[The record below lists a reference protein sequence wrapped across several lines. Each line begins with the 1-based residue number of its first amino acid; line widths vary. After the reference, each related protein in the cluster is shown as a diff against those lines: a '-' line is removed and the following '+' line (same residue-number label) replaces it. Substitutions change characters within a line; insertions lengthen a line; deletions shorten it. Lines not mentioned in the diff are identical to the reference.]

1 MTIVYL
7 WCIKNSKM
15 DKYYIASLILKFLRG
30 EMTPEEEEKLRL
42 WRDASERNERLFVQ
56 ACDEESQDEAMRKIL
71 SYDKDRAWRE
81 TRKKFGHRVR
91 RRRLTLW
98 SGVAASI
105 VFIIGLVLW
114 QPWESTEERHELAR
128 VEEILPGRPM
138 ACLISA
144 TGETYRLDSVS
155 TQELA
160 QVNAERDGD
169 RVVFS
174 DRETLDSTVVR
185 YNRIEIP
192 RGGEYTVVLGDGT
205 KVYLNAETRFRFP
218 ENFSGKERLVYLSG
232 EAYFEVA
239 KNAKKPFIVR
249 CDGYDV
255 RVLGTSFNVSAYADD
270 DVSRTTLA
278 EGKVEIAMKGKKVQL
293 VPGQQAA
300 VSDGQVEVKEVDV
313 EVYTTWMQQNFR
325 FQSEN
330 IEEIMKKLAR
340 WYNVDV
346 FYVNPKVKD
355 FHFTGYLPRYANIQE
370 VLDLLSLTTN
380 IKFTVKDKTVMVMG
394 K

>member
-1 MTIVYL
+1 
-7 WCIKNSKM
+7 M

-42 WRDASERNERLFVQ
+42 WRDASETNERLFVQ

-105 VFIIGLVLW
+105 VFIVGLVLW

-205 KVYLNAETRFRFP
+205 KVYLDGMREYFSEGFRCYYLDSELLHQKDP
-218 ENFSGKERLVYLSG
+218 LLYNFIKEL
-232 EAYFEVA
+232 
-239 KNAKKPFIVR
+239 N
-249 CDGYDV
+249 
-255 RVLGTSFNVSAYADD
+255 
-270 DVSRTTLA
+270 
-278 EGKVEIAMKGKKVQL
+278 
-293 VPGQQAA
+293 
-300 VSDGQVEVKEVDV
+300 DGQ
-313 EVYTTWMQQNFR
+313 
-325 FQSEN
+325 
-330 IEEIMKKLAR
+330 I
-340 WYNVDV
+340 
-346 FYVNPKVKD
+346 
-355 FHFTGYLPRYANIQE
+355 
-370 VLDLLSLTTN
+370 
-380 IKFTVKDKTVMVMG
+380 
-394 K
+394 